1 MQPLPHH
8 YTVTVRAGEDG
19 SVEITSPGL
28 STLVS
33 APPAEFGG
41 PGDLWS
47 PETLMVAAAADCFVF
62 TFRSI
67 AAASRLRWTNL
78 YCGGEGTLDKAEGVV
93 RFTGIRL
100 RVRLVLSSSSDEE
113 KARKVLEKAE
123 KACLVGNSLKV
134 QPIVEAVIICENGV
148 LAPTA

>member
-8 YTVTVRAGEDG
+8 YNVSIRAGEEG

-28 STLVS
+28 STIVS
-33 APPAEFGG
+33 APPPEFGG

-47 PETLMVAAAADCFVF
+47 PETLMVAAVADCFVF
-62 TFRSI
+62 TFRAI

-78 YCGGEGTLDKAEGVV
+78 YCGGEGTVDKADGVV
-93 RFTGIRL
+93 RFTAIRL
-100 RVRLVLSSSSDEE
+100 RARLVLPSSADEE
-113 KARKVLEKAE
+113 KARKLIEKAE
-123 KACLVGNSLKV
+123 KACLVGNSPKA
-134 QPIVEAVIICENGV
+134 QPTVEAVIICEDGV